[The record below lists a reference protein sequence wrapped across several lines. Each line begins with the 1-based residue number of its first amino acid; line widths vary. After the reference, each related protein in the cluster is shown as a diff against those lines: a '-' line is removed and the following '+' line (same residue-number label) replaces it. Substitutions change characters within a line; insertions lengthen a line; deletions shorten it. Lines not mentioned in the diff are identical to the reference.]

1 MPANRSKRCS
11 TRTSGTCRALST
23 IGSTW
28 SGGSSSSS
36 SATCDPGTRLRF
48 RWPARGHGSP
58 DLPRL
63 ATHLPGAWPGAAAR
77 TVVDDHRHRIRTI
90 RSCHRPGREDRHQTR
105 RGGSQGARGPLLPGG
120 DGSAAASARR
130 PRLPGRR
137 ASARAQNGRRIE
149 LHAQM
154 GNGPPQSFR
163 NRGPF
168 RCHGGSRGR
177 EAHKAGPGSFPDG
190 GRAAGGV
197 AERGDRL
204 RRFEQRRPGRE
215 GGGAV
220 LRRGAQSAHRRSG
233 SQRGRSAPLI
243 ARRDAAARGHQGG
256 QPCEKTASAMKRW
269 TNLALFVLLGVA
281 FTTGWVAFFYG
292 TAPSRASLIVHA
304 ASGYAIIALTPW
316 KAVIA
321 ARGIQRRRPGWWA
334 SLVFTGLVIAS
345 IAAGILH
352 STGLLTG
359 VGAISAMELH
369 VGAALAAIPFVA
381 WHVIARRIPVRAV
394 DLSRRSLLR
403 AGSLLAA
410 AGLAYGAGEGAVR
423 LLRLPGSL
431 RRFTG
436 SYEVGSLQPAQ
447 LPETSWMFDAVPAI
461 DPATWRL
468 TVQVGGTVRE
478 WTYKELLAFDD
489 RVRATLDC
497 TGGFYSMQDWSGV
510 WLSRLF
516 ASFPTP
522 ARGGGQGGGSSIH
535 VRSLTGYDRRFA
547 LSDAGRLLIATRLGG
562 IPLDPGHGFPVRL
575 VAPDL
580 RGYWWVKWVTTIT
593 IDELPSWW
601 QLPFP
606 IQ

>member
-1 MPANRSKRCS
+1 MR
-11 TRTSGTCRALST
+11 
-23 IGSTW
+23 
-28 SGGSSSSS
+28 
-36 SATCDPGTRLRF
+36 
-48 RWPARGHGSP
+48 
-58 DLPRL
+58 
-63 ATHLPGAWPGAAAR
+63 
-77 TVVDDHRHRIRTI
+77 
-90 RSCHRPGREDRHQTR
+90 
-105 RGGSQGARGPLLPGG
+105 
-120 DGSAAASARR
+120 
-130 PRLPGRR
+130 
-137 ASARAQNGRRIE
+137 
-149 LHAQM
+149 
-154 GNGPPQSFR
+154 
-163 NRGPF
+163 
-168 RCHGGSRGR
+168 
-177 EAHKAGPGSFPDG
+177 
-190 GRAAGGV
+190 
-197 AERGDRL
+197 
-204 RRFEQRRPGRE
+204 
-215 GGGAV
+215 
-220 LRRGAQSAHRRSG
+220 
-233 SQRGRSAPLI
+233 
-243 ARRDAAARGHQGG
+243 
-256 QPCEKTASAMKRW
+256 RW

-281 FTTGWVAFFYG
+281 FTTGWVAFFYA

-334 SLVFTGLVIAS
+334 SLVFSGLVIAS

-359 VGAISAMELH
+359 VGAISAMEVH

-403 AGSLLAA
+403 AGSLLAG
-410 AGLAYGAGEGAVR
+410 AGLAYGAGELAVG
-423 LLRLPGSL
+423 LLRLPGSQ

-461 DPATWRL
+461 DAATWRL

-478 WTYKELLAFDD
+478 WTYEELLAFDD

-497 TGGFYSMQDWSGV
+497 TGGFYSTQDWSGV
-510 WLSRLF
+510 WLSRLLPGRLSQ
-516 ASFPTP
+516 ASL
-522 ARGGGQGGGSSIH
+522 H

-547 LSDAGRLLIATRLGG
+547 LSGAGGLLIATRLGG
-562 IPLDPGHGFPVRL
+562 VPLEPGHGFPVRL

-606 IQ
+606 MQ